1 VVNVKKL
8 GYISGIKRIGIPAF
22 AAARGADVAS
32 PAEETPMATC
42 ETLLVDRP
50 RAGVAVATL
59 NRPDRLNALTFGMF
73 DELAQLAADVGADDR
88 VRVLVLTGAGRG
100 FCAGLDL
107 RDAATLPDMPTA
119 KFLEGQERWSR
130 AITAFR
136 RLPKPVIAAVNGP
149 AAGAG
154 FSLALAA
161 DIRIAASAARF
172 NAAFIKIG
180 LTGGDCGS
188 SWMLPR
194 IVGLGHANEILLT
207 GRLVEADEAARIGL
221 VNRVVPAGDLLT
233 AALDTAELIA
243 ANSPLGVRL
252 TKQMVQVNVD
262 APSLEA
268 AVELENRNQTLAAG
282 TQDMVEAF
290 TAFREKRPPVFTG
303 L

>member
-1 VVNVKKL
+1 
-8 GYISGIKRIGIPAF
+8 
-22 AAARGADVAS
+22 
-32 PAEETPMATC
+32 MATC

-50 RAGVAVATL
+50 RTGIAVATL
-59 NRPDRLNALTFGMF
+59 NRPDRLNALTFQMF
-73 DELAQLAADVGADDR
+73 DELARLAADIAADDR

-107 RDAATLPDMPTA
+107 TDAATLPDMTTA
-119 KFLEGQERWSR
+119 AFLDGQEGWSR
-130 AITAFR
+130 AITSFR

-161 DIRIAASAARF
+161 DIRIATPAARLSAAY
-172 NAAFIKIG
+172 IKIG

-194 IVGLGHANEILLT
+194 IVGLGHAYEILLT
-207 GRLVEADEAARIGL
+207 GRLIEADEAARMGL
-221 VNRVVPAGDLLT
+221 VNRVVPAEDLLT
-233 AALDTAELIA
+233 AGLDMAELIA

-252 TKQMVQVNVD
+252 TKQMVQANVD

-268 AVELENRNQTLAAG
+268 AVELENRNQTLTAG
-282 TQDMVEAF
+282 TQDMAEALA
-290 TAFREKRPPVFTG
+290 AFLEKRPPAFTG
-303 L
+303 R

>member
-1 VVNVKKL
+1 
-8 GYISGIKRIGIPAF
+8 
-22 AAARGADVAS
+22 
-32 PAEETPMATC
+32 MATY

-50 RAGVAVATL
+50 RAGIVVATL

-73 DELAQLAADVGADDR
+73 DELARLAADTGADDR

-107 RDAATLPDMPTA
+107 ADAATLPDMTA
-119 KFLEGQERWSR
+119 ARFLEGQESWSR
-130 AITAFR
+130 AVTSFR

-161 DIRIAASAARF
+161 DIRIAAPAARF
-172 NAAFIKIG
+172 NAAFIRIG

-194 IVGLGHANEILLT
+194 IVGLGRAYEILLT
-207 GRLVEADEAARIGL
+207 GRLVEADEAERIGL
-221 VNRVVPAGDLLT
+221 VNRVVPAEDLLT
-233 AALDTAELIA
+233 CALEMAELIA

-262 APSLEA
+262 APSLDA

-290 TAFREKRPPVFTG
+290 TAFREKRPPAFTG
-303 L
+303 R

>member
-1 VVNVKKL
+1 
-8 GYISGIKRIGIPAF
+8 
-22 AAARGADVAS
+22 
-32 PAEETPMATC
+32 MATC

-50 RAGVAVATL
+50 RTGIAVATL
-59 NRPDRLNALTFGMF
+59 NRPDRLNALTFQMF
-73 DELAQLAADVGADDR
+73 DELARLAADIAADDR

-107 RDAATLPDMPTA
+107 TDAATLPDMTTA
-119 KFLEGQERWSR
+119 AFLDGQEGWSR
-130 AITAFR
+130 AITSFR

-161 DIRIAASAARF
+161 DIRIATPAARLSAAY
-172 NAAFIKIG
+172 IKIG

-194 IVGLGHANEILLT
+194 IVGLGHAYEILLT
-207 GRLVEADEAARIGL
+207 GRLIEADEAARMGL
-221 VNRVVPAGDLLT
+221 VNRVVPAEDLLT
-233 AALDTAELIA
+233 AALDMAELIA

-252 TKQMVQVNVD
+252 TKQMVQANVD

-268 AVELENRNQTLAAG
+268 AVELENRNQTLTAG
-282 TQDMVEAF
+282 TQDMAEALA
-290 TAFREKRPPVFTG
+290 AFLEKRPPAFTG
-303 L
+303 R

>member
-1 VVNVKKL
+1 
-8 GYISGIKRIGIPAF
+8 
-22 AAARGADVAS
+22 
-32 PAEETPMATC
+32 MATC

-50 RAGVAVATL
+50 RTGIAVATL
-59 NRPDRLNALTFGMF
+59 NRPDRLNALTFQMF
-73 DELAQLAADVGADDR
+73 DELARLAADIAADDR

-107 RDAATLPDMPTA
+107 TDAATLPDMTTA
-119 KFLEGQERWSR
+119 AFLDGQEGWSR
-130 AITAFR
+130 AITSFR

-161 DIRIAASAARF
+161 DIRIATPAARLSAAY
-172 NAAFIKIG
+172 IKIG

-194 IVGLGHANEILLT
+194 IVGLGHAYEILLT
-207 GRLVEADEAARIGL
+207 GRLIEADEAARMGL
-221 VNRVVPAGDLLT
+221 VNRVVPAEDLLT
-233 AALDTAELIA
+233 AALDMAELIA

-252 TKQMVQVNVD
+252 TKQMVQANVD

-268 AVELENRNQTLAAG
+268 AVELETRNQTLTAG
-282 TQDMVEAF
+282 TQDMAEALA
-290 TAFREKRPPVFTG
+290 AFLEKRPPAFTG
-303 L
+303 R

>member
-1 VVNVKKL
+1 
-8 GYISGIKRIGIPAF
+8 
-22 AAARGADVAS
+22 
-32 PAEETPMATC
+32 MATW

-50 RAGVAVATL
+50 RTGVAVATL
-59 NRPDRLNALTFGMF
+59 NRPDRLNALTFQMF
-73 DELAQLAADVGADDR
+73 DELARLAADIAADDR

-107 RDAATLPDMPTA
+107 TDAATLPDMTTA
-119 KFLEGQERWSR
+119 TFLDGQEGWSR
-130 AITAFR
+130 AITSFR

-161 DIRIAASAARF
+161 DIRIATPAARLSAAY
-172 NAAFIKIG
+172 IKIG

-194 IVGLGHANEILLT
+194 IVGLGHAYEILLT
-207 GRLVEADEAARIGL
+207 GRLVEADEAARMGL
-221 VNRVVPAGDLLT
+221 VNRVVPAEDLLT
-233 AALDTAELIA
+233 AALEVAELIA

-262 APSLEA
+262 AQSLEA

-282 TQDMVEAF
+282 TRDMAEAF
-290 TAFREKRPPVFTG
+290 TAFREKRPPAFTG
-303 L
+303 R